1 MSERRALR
9 KIEDGPRA
17 AGIIIP
23 LFSCVSS
30 ASWGIGEIP
39 DIAPL
44 TEWMRGAELSVL
56 QILPLNE
63 MAAGQQS
70 PYSAMSA
77 MAIDPIFLRVA
88 GLEDFEALGGEA
100 SLVAADRDA
109 LRTVRRSATIDYP
122 TVRRLKQSALR
133 AAFLRFVDV
142 EWKHDTRRA
151 RALRMFVTAQAWWV
165 EDYSVFRAI
174 HAREHEHPWTEWSQE
189 LQRREP
195 AAIDRVRRELVNEVL
210 YYQYLQWLAA
220 IQWHEV
226 RH

>member
-1 MSERRALR
+1 MSERRAFR

-17 AGIIIP
+17 AGVIIP

-77 MAIDPIFLRVA
+77 MAIDPLFIHVPAVA
-88 GLEDFEALGGEA
+88 DFAALGGESA
-100 SLVAADRDA
+100 LSPDDRDA
-109 LRTVRRSATIDYP
+109 LCRIRASRTVDYV
-122 TVRRLKQSALR
+122 TVRRLKSAALR
-133 AAFLRFVDV
+133 AAF
-142 EWKHDTRRA
+142 
-151 RALRMFVTAQAWWV
+151 
-165 EDYSVFRAI
+165 
-174 HAREHEHPWTEWSQE
+174 
-189 LQRREP
+189 
-195 AAIDRVRRELVNEVL
+195 
-210 YYQYLQWLAA
+210 
-220 IQWHEV
+220 
-226 RH
+226 